1 MESEIQNIEQPIVRD
16 LLEQFKRRHEM
27 NVVDVAEIISKLITT
42 LKLDFNSGRPKLYTI
57 SGTHLGQLLGIG
69 KGVVSQ
75 FMSVW
80 NMPEQ
85 SKEFLKKYNL
95 SLINAYHVSR
105 IKGKDEADT
114 MKLQKEMI
122 CQKCSNIS
130 PGSGK
135 KTDILVHKLDEAKI
149 ILNSIILSYKV
160 PKEIFQDIPADK
172 SIIEKAKIYIHNIDQ
187 CINHLSPKIQKLSFL
202 RKEVEFCNI
211 MLINKETRFCSMNI
225 TTECL
230 MKQIKSVS
238 DEILLLESECK
249 LPQISSLMM
258 MKSELEKNI

>member
-1 MESEIQNIEQPIVRD
+1 MESEIQNIEQPAVRD

-42 LKLDFNSGRPKLYTI
+42 LKLDHDSGRPKIYTI
-57 SGTHLGQLLGIG
+57 SGGNLGQILGIG

-80 NMPEQ
+80 NMPDQ

-105 IKGKDEADT
+105 IKGKDVADT
-114 MKLQKEMI
+114 IRLQKEMI
-122 CQKCSNIS
+122 CQKCSNTS
-130 PGSGK
+130 PGIGK
-135 KTDILVHKLDEAKI
+135 KTDILVHKLDEAKV
-149 ILNSIILSYKV
+149 ILNSIISSNKV
-160 PKEIFQDIPADK
+160 PKEIFQDIPTDK
-172 SIIEKAKIYIHNIDQ
+172 SITEKTKIYIYNIDQ
-187 CINHLSPKIQKLSFL
+187 CINHLSPKIRKLPFL
-202 RKEVEFCNI
+202 RKEVEFCDI
-211 MLINKETRFCSMNI
+211 MLKGNQTRFCSMNI
-225 TTECL
+225 TKECL
-230 MKQIKSVS
+230 IKQIKSIS

-249 LPQISSLMM
+249 LPHISSLMM